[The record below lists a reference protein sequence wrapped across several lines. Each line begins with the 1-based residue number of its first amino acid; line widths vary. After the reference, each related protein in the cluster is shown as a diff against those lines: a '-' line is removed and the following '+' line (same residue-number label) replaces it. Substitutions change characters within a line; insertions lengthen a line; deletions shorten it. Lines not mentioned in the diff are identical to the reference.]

1 MSTTSPLVASGSWF
15 KSQSRILFLSGSCT
29 YHSQKRRLSC
39 QIAALSILPAL
50 EMSSYA
56 TALKSVDYEIFGE
69 VQGVFF
75 RKVRM
80 MKSKESI
87 SYLSKLDLPGYS
99 VSNYTEEQARKL
111 GLVGWVKNTARG
123 TVTGQ
128 VQGSVENVNF
138 MMNWLKSVGSP
149 MSRIDKAQFSDEREI
164 SKLDFNNFSTRY

>member
-1 MSTTSPLVASGSWF
+1 MG
-15 KSQSRILFLSGSCT
+15 RILFLLGSCT

-56 TALKSVDYEIFGE
+56 KALKSVDYEIFGE

-75 RKVRM
+75 RK
-80 MKSKESI
+80 
-87 SYLSKLDLPGYS
+87 
-99 VSNYTEEQARKL
+99 YTEEQARKL

>member
-15 KSQSRILFLSGSCT
+15 KSQSRRILFLSGSCT

-75 RKVRM
+75 RK
-80 MKSKESI
+80 
-87 SYLSKLDLPGYS
+87 
-99 VSNYTEEQARKL
+99 YTEEQARKL